1 MKLLE
6 HAPESGW
13 NDNDTIEYKLDRE
26 IIKIENVS
34 RRHYNDGFM
43 YAEVTFEP
51 AENEDFIMTRIL
63 MTRIQSSFSAGSKV
77 TIGRQDNEK
86 ENHTNICIWKSVIY
100 ISRS

>member
-26 IIKIENVS
+26 IIKIEYAS
-34 RRHYNDGFM
+34 RRLYENRFM

-51 AENEDFIMTRIL
+51 AMNEDFIMTRTLNTPFCMICKFD
-63 MTRIQSSFSAGSKV
+63 TEFEGDYWEAG
-77 TIGRQDNEK
+77 Q
-86 ENHTNICIWKSVIY
+86 
-100 ISRS
+100 